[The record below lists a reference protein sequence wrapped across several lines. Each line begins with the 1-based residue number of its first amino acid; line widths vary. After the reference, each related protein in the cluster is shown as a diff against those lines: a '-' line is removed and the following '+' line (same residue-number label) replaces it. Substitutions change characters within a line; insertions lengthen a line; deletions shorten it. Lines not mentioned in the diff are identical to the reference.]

1 MWTTRAFGGGLRSSA
16 SRERGKRE
24 HHHEN

>member
-1 MWTTRAFGGGLRSSA
+1 VWTTRAFGGLRSSA

-24 HHHEN
+24 HHNEN

>member
-1 MWTTRAFGGGLRSSA
+1 VWTTRSFGGLGSSA

-24 HHHEN
+24 HYNEN

>member
-1 MWTTRAFGGGLRSSA
+1 VWTTRAFGNLRSSA

-24 HHHEN
+24 HYNEN